1 MDYHVELK
9 DHMNASH
16 IQKNIPGKSSC
27 TVKWAH
33 VIDKPSIATKIAIG
47 VLGNGFAGRLMKQV
61 RDKEGLTYGIYARQ
75 QRLYGSHVFEVTATF
90 APNNLQKGIH
100 SSEKVFA
107 DWKKGI
113 TNEEIDIQKQIL
125 TGSQVVHWDNPAA
138 ISANIH
144 SVLLQDKSLETI
156 DGFKDKVEAVSYDEV
171 REAMNQLHV
180 DRFKRVVV
188 GTIL

>member
-1 MDYHVELK
+1 
-9 DHMNASH
+9 
-16 IQKNIPGKSSC
+16 
-27 TVKWAH
+27 
-33 VIDKPSIATKIAIG
+33 
-47 VLGNGFAGRLMKQV
+47 MKQV

-188 GTIL
+188 GTIPSNTSV

>member
-1 MDYHVELK
+1 MRHTID
-9 DHMNASH
+9 AS
-16 IQKNIPGKSSC
+16 KNSC
-27 TVKWAH
+27 
-33 VIDKPSIATKIAIG
+33 
-47 VLGNGFAGRLMKQV
+47 
-61 RDKEGLTYGIYARQ
+61 
-75 QRLYGSHVFEVTATF
+75 SHVLKQESLNDQEDT
-90 APNNLQKGIH
+90 PDNLQKGIH
-100 SSEKVFA
+100 SSKTVFA
-107 DWKKGI
+107 DWKKGS

-156 DGFKDKVEAVSYDEV
+156 DGFKDKVESVSYDAV

-180 DRFKRVVV
+180 DCFKRVVA